1 MSQRPMGC
9 CCENER
15 EGRTSTTLPPASP
28 PRRVGC
34 LEIPVVTDTGMCEG
48 PSERKGQ
55 TMCTEPVGSPGIL
68 TGCQARASVILSS
81 GTGMP
86 SSIQHVCNIK
96 LFELLVKNVNEQTR
110 VLSPSLLHKPQESEL
125 GFLQRGIGQ
134 LLNASETVYRAVD
147 LTTTKAAVNEYT
159 VAMTGLESQ
168 LKQSIVLK
176 NPELRAATQRLLAH
190 AQTMLDSYSARL
202 QALQQT

>member
-1 MSQRPMGC
+1 VSQLPMGC
-9 CCENER
+9 RCENER

-28 PRRVGC
+28 PIRVRC
-34 LEIPVVTDTGMCEG
+34 LEIPNVADTGMCKG
-48 PSERKGQ
+48 PSEREGQ
-55 TMCTEPVGSPGIL
+55 TMCTGPVGSPEIL
-68 TGCQARASVILSS
+68 TGCQAPGSVILSS

-86 SSIQHVCNIK
+86 SCIQHVYNIK
-96 LFELLVKNVNEQTR
+96 LFELLVKNVNEQIL
-110 VLSPSLLHKPQESEL
+110 LSPSLLHKTQESEL

-168 LKQSIVLK
+168 LKQSNVLK

-190 AQTMLDSYSARL
+190 AQRMLDSYSARL